1 MYIALRWLF
10 GLSSAMWI
18 AMCCLDIYLNRM
30 GMVSPRD
37 TILPLYQNY
46 SFNAMQTESTADT
59 FISLPAQ
66 ETTNYSYYHYFM
78 FFTCTIMF
86 IMLQNN
92 GNMNF
97 IARILYA
104 LNKQSKMYFETIG
117 LKLHLNKTAIQ
128 CRAAIRKY
136 ATTVWGKIYKTILE
150 KIDFYYKR
158 QMLHASNSINNNLLL
173 LKRFKELNEE
183 RRNLG
188 KLLLTTIRDNKNIRM
203 RYQLENLAKNR
214 LTRYIEDTERLIK
227 KNRCQYVSFQQ
238 LYLATHQE
246 NVFLKTRIK
255 KLVNERDNAK
265 RNLIALINE
274 VCKSKNKDLKAFCC
288 KFIVETKDNIL
299 NSDVKSEIR
308 KFLNNSTS
316 SIIKPEEAETVNTIG
331 QSNSLT
337 NIEYDCFLS
346 QAPKLRG
353 LPGEYVWTV
362 KDKDGLIEK
371 LYEYN
376 FQTDYDNGDTISR
389 IRQYSVYCDKDCLLD
404 YRSSST
410 IVNDYTTQNLGRFDD
425 CRAKTINYP
434 ITRQRFLTGSEAFQ
448 KFLKCSGNIVQCS
461 TTLTSRR

>member
-30 GMVSPRD
+30 SLVSPRD

-46 SFNAMQTESTADT
+46 SLNTMQSEGTADT

-78 FFTCTIMF
+78 FFTCSIMF
-86 IMLQNN
+86 IILQNN
-92 GNMNF
+92 RNMNF

-104 LNKQSKMYFETIG
+104 INKQSKMYFETLG

-128 CRAAIRKY
+128 CWAAITKY
-136 ATTVWGKIYKTILE
+136 ATAVMEKIYKTILE
-150 KIDFYYKR
+150 KIDFYFTR
-158 QMLHASNSINNNLLL
+158 QMHVASNSMNNNLLI

-227 KNRCQYVSFQQ
+227 KNRCQY
-238 LYLATHQE
+238 
-246 NVFLKTRIK
+246 
-255 KLVNERDNAK
+255 
-265 RNLIALINE
+265 
-274 VCKSKNKDLKAFCC
+274 
-288 KFIVETKDNIL
+288 
-299 NSDVKSEIR
+299 
-308 KFLNNSTS
+308 
-316 SIIKPEEAETVNTIG
+316 
-331 QSNSLT
+331 
-337 NIEYDCFLS
+337 
-346 QAPKLRG
+346 
-353 LPGEYVWTV
+353 
-362 KDKDGLIEK
+362 
-371 LYEYN
+371 
-376 FQTDYDNGDTISR
+376 TDYDNGDTISR
-389 IRQYSVYCDKDCLLD
+389 IRQYTVYCDKDCLLD
-404 YRSSST
+404 YKSSST

-425 CRAKTINYP
+425 FKVKNINYP

-461 TTLTSRR
+461 TTLTSSR